1 MDDGPVTYTYDQASR
16 LKTTSDSRGTTTYV
30 YDDAGVQTAQYTTVG
45 EDESW
50 TRFAIDDQGR
60 RTDTWMTTN
69 EDNTAWAAHTH
80 TDFDS
85 SGRIVRITAES
96 SDWGTDVQ
104 TVMDVSYCY
113 TAGTTA
119 PACTASTSGDRSMLQ
134 WRKDNLTG
142 QVATYTYD
150 QANRLTAVAI
160 TAGTD
165 ADNNP
170 IAAQSFAYT
179 YDVRG
184 NRLTATVENATQT
197 RTFNA
202 GNQITTAGFGYD
214 GAGNLTSST
223 ELADLEYTAGDQL
236 TSIDYTGHGIWTYE
250 YAGIGNG
257 ELLAQKN
264 PNDQYGYGRTNALG
278 KPVVEQVRHAG
289 SRAYMEN
296 DANGT
301 PIIIRSDTG
310 NIADQSLYV
319 YDNLGSPTG
328 LITQNNTTNDSWE
341 YDPYGV
347 TEVESTN
354 GSVAAD
360 YTPFG
365 YTGGVVDHTTGLVLN
380 GARYYDPWEGRWTQL
395 DTLDP
400 SNANRYAYAATNPI
414 NFTDPMGLSVRCSVA
429 GLAGGLLGGIAGG
442 GIGLI
447 GGVVGAAIGASVG
460 TAIGAGFTAGACA
473 STKKTPAGRAADGAA
488 GAGWAVAGTVVGAV
502 GGVIGTVANG

>member
-1 MDDGPVTYTYDQASR
+1 
-16 LKTTSDSRGTTTYV
+16 
-30 YDDAGVQTAQYTTVG
+30 
-45 EDESW
+45 
-50 TRFAIDDQGR
+50 
-60 RTDTWMTTN
+60 
-69 EDNTAWAAHTH
+69 
-80 TDFDS
+80 
-85 SGRIVRITAES
+85 
-96 SDWGTDVQ
+96 
-104 TVMDVSYCY
+104 
-113 TAGTTA
+113 
-119 PACTASTSGDRSMLQ
+119 
-134 WRKDNLTG
+134 
-142 QVATYTYD
+142 
-150 QANRLTAVAI
+150 
-160 TAGTD
+160 
-165 ADNNP
+165 
-170 IAAQSFAYT
+170 
-179 YDVRG
+179 
-184 NRLTATVENATQT
+184 
-197 RTFNA
+197 
-202 GNQITTAGFGYD
+202 
-214 GAGNLTSST
+214 
-223 ELADLEYTAGDQL
+223 
-236 TSIDYTGHGIWTYE
+236 
-250 YAGIGNG
+250 
-257 ELLAQKN
+257 
-264 PNDQYGYGRTNALG
+264 
-278 KPVVEQVRHAG
+278 
-289 SRAYMEN
+289 MEN